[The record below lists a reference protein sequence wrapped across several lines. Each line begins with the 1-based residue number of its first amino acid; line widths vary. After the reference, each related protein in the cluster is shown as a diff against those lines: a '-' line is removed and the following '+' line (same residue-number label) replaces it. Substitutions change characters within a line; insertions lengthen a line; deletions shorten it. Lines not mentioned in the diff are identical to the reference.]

1 MRINTERI
9 LERFKR
15 YISIDTMSD
24 PESET
29 TPSAEREFDL
39 ARLLKRELE
48 ELGLVNVTLSDTC
61 FVMGTLPANGLEGQ
75 PVIGFIAH
83 LDSSPDMSGE
93 GINPRVVSYEGGDI
107 VLDEKEGI
115 VLSAETF
122 PELNLYKG
130 QEIMVTDGHTLLAAD
145 DKAGIAEIMEAIE
158 YLTEHPE
165 VKHGEIK
172 VAFTPD
178 EEIGTGA
185 DHFDVPAFGAD
196 FAYTMDGGEIGE
208 LEFENFNAAAAK
220 VTFKG
225 LNVHPGYA
233 KGKMVNAQH
242 LAMEFH
248 DALPKHY
255 PSNTEGYE
263 GFYHL
268 THMSGTVEEA
278 ERDYILRDH
287 DRREFE
293 LKKETIL
300 RTAQAIEEKYGSG
313 ACKAEVRDQYFNM
326 CEVVEPKMYIVNHA
340 ADAMR
345 ALGIKPKIGAIRG
358 GTDGSKLSF
367 MGLPC
372 PNIFAG
378 GHNFHGRYEYLPLN
392 NLYMASET
400 ILQIVTTPVDMK

>member
-1 MRINTERI
+1 MRINTQRI
-9 LERFKR
+9 VDTFKR
-15 YISIDTMSD
+15 YIAIDTMSD
-24 PESET
+24 PASDT

-39 ARLLKRELE
+39 ARVLKKELE
-48 ELGLVNVTLSDTC
+48 ELGLVNVTLSDNC
-61 FVMGTLPANGLEGQ
+61 FVMGTLPANGMEGQ
-75 PVIGFIAH
+75 PKIGFIAH
-83 LDSSPDMSGE
+83 LDSSPDMTGKN
-93 GINPRVVSYEGGDI
+93 IKPRIVRYEGGDI

-115 VLSAETF
+115 KIARETF
-122 PELNLYKG
+122 PELDLYKG

-145 DKAGIAEIMEAIE
+145 DKAGIAEIVEAIT
-158 YLTEHPE
+158 YLVEHPE

-185 DHFDVPAFGAD
+185 DHFDVKAFGAD
-196 FAYTMDGGEIGE
+196 FAYTMDGGQIGE
-208 LEFENFNAAAAK
+208 LEFENFNAAAA
-220 VTFKG
+220 TIRFKG

-233 KGKMVNAQH
+233 KDKMINAQH
-242 LAMEFH
+242 LAMEYH
-248 DALPKHY
+248 AALPSAY

-268 THMSGTVEEA
+268 TDMKGTVEEA
-278 ERDYILRDH
+278 ELHYILRDH
-287 DRREFE
+287 DREQFE
-293 LKKETIL
+293 LKKQTVEESAKIFN
-300 RTAQAIEEKYGSG
+300 EKYGEG
-313 ACKAEVRDQYFNM
+313 TVTAEVRDQYYNM
-326 CEVVEPKMYIVNHA
+326 REVVEPKMYIVTHA
-340 ADAMR
+340 ADAMK
-345 ALGIKPKIGAIRG
+345 ALGIEPKIGAIRG

-400 ILQIVTTPVDMK
+400 ILQIVTTPVEMK